1 MISKEE
7 IKHIAYLGRLE
18 LSEDEKKMLQKQLPE
33 IIDFVG
39 QFSDVSKMD
48 INSGDQLMEL
58 ESIFREDAEHGLM
71 KEKGQTLIE
80 QAPKKQDS
88 FVVVPE
94 VLKERKK

>member
-7 IKHIAYLGRLE
+7 IKHIAHLGRLE
-18 LSEDEKKMLQKQLPE
+18 LSEEERKMLQKQLPE

-39 QFSDVSKMD
+39 AFSDVSEMN
-48 INSGDQLMEL
+48 INSGNQLMGL

-71 KEKGQTLIE
+71 EAKGQTLIE
-80 QAPKKQDS
+80 QAPKKRDS

-94 VLKERKK
+94 VLNSNKE